1 MMSRDY
7 DAIVD
12 ELNDAV
18 EQFEISEEDK
28 DMLHSTMDT
37 VKDTLESTGHEIKR
51 YDSYPTM
58 KRIIIETK
66 DNFNIVI
73 EMMDGS
79 PIIYRQKE

>member
-1 MMSRDY
+1 MMSRNY
-7 DAIVD
+7 EEIVD
-12 ELNDAV
+12 ELNEAV
-18 EQFEISEEDK
+18 EMFDISEEDK
-28 DMLHSTMDT
+28 DMLHSTMET
-37 VKDTLESTGHEIKR
+37 VKDTLETTGHEIKR

-58 KRIIIETK
+58 KRVVIETK

>member
-7 DAIVD
+7 DKIVD
-12 ELNDAV
+12 ELNEAV
-18 EQFEISEEDK
+18 EMFEIPEEDK
-28 DMLHSTMDT
+28 AMLRSTIDT

-58 KRIIIETK
+58 KRVIIETK
-66 DNFNIVI
+66 DNFNVVV

-79 PIIYRQKE
+79 PIVYRQKE

>member
-7 DAIVD
+7 DKIVD
-12 ELNDAV
+12 ELNEAV
-18 EQFEISEEDK
+18 ETFDISEEDK
-28 DMLHSTMDT
+28 IILHSTIDT

-58 KRIIIETK
+58 KRVIIETK
-66 DNFNIVI
+66 DNFNVVV

-79 PIIYRQKE
+79 PIVYRQKE